1 MSIEMTCLVWSAA
14 VAAAYILVQS
24 TFYRMDHGILFA
36 GSARDNERAPSLLNA
51 RAEKAL
57 RNFLETYGLFIA
69 LAVATELTGRS
80 DGLTQWGAEI
90 WLAMRIAYLPAYISG
105 LPFLRSGIWMV
116 SAAGLVMMFVGVA
129 F

>member
-1 MSIEMTCLVWSAA
+1 MSIEMTLLIWSTA
-14 VAAAYILVQS
+14 VAAAYIVVQS
-24 TFYRMDHGILFA
+24 AFYRLDHGVIYA
-36 GSARDNERAPSLLNA
+36 GSARDNERAPNILNA
-51 RAEKAL
+51 RADKAL

-80 DGLTQWGAEI
+80 DGLTQWGGAI
-90 WLAMRIAYLPAYISG
+90 WLAMRVLYLPAYISG
-105 LPFLRSGIWMV
+105 IPFLRSGIWMV

>member
-1 MSIEMTCLVWSAA
+1 MSIEMTLLIWSTA
-14 VAAAYILVQS
+14 VAAIYIMVQS
-24 TFYRMDHGILFA
+24 AFYRLDHGVIYA
-36 GSARDNERAPSLLNA
+36 GSARDNERAPNILNA
-51 RAEKAL
+51 RADKAL

-80 DGLTQWGAEI
+80 DGLTQWGAMI
-90 WLAMRIAYLPAYISG
+90 WLAMRVLYLPAYVSG
-105 LPFLRSGIWMV
+105 IPFLRSGIWMV